1 MLYPYEIL
9 GIAEN
14 ADQKTLRKAY
24 LEKIRRY
31 TPEGSPAMFGK
42 IADAYALVKDETA
55 RAKLR
60 VFGLPGNKTGLKLCD
75 LVLKEKKVRQ
85 RIGVTA
91 WLDLLGDSRK

>member
-9 GIAEN
+9 GISEN
-14 ADQKTLRKAY
+14 ADQNTVRRAY

-31 TPEGSPAMFGK
+31 TPEDSPEMFGK

-60 VFGLPGNKTGLKLCD
+60 VFGLPGKKTGVRLRD
-75 LVLKEKKVRQ
+75 LVLKGKKTRQ

-91 WLDLLGDSRK
+91 WLDLLRESQK